1 LFEIGLFTL
10 ILLFIGTLL
19 AQLFADPWL
28 SKLETIGSQVANHKI
43 AVVAGAALVSIIGR
57 LLLLP
62 LAPVPIASVHDEFSY
77 LLAADTFAHGRLTN
91 PPHPLWLFFDTFHV
105 LQYPSYASIYPP
117 AQGMVLALG
126 QVLGHPWI
134 GVLLRWR
141 PCAQP

>member
-28 SKLETIGSQVANHKI
+28 SKLEAIGSQLANNKT